1 MSGVAGQFD
10 GQAFQL
16 FLKVLMNKFLMSVH
30 DGLPQWLAEWFD
42 LLVPAIEVTLIM
54 VAAMLIM
61 RFARRLLNRVSMIY
75 VLPHKVIALAM
86 RVIGFLVYG
95 GAILWSLGRMGV
107 SGAVLWS
114 AFTGFAAVGAV
125 AFFAAWSVL
134 SNLFCALLIYTT
146 QPFRVGDVIEVLE
159 GGDKPG
165 VKGRVMD
172 INLVYTTLAEESGE
186 ANTTLQ
192 LPNSLF
198 FQRIVRK
205 WRDDS
210 EPMF

>member
-1 MSGVAGQFD
+1 
-10 GQAFQL
+10 
-16 FLKVLMNKFLMSVH
+16 MNKFLIAVH
-30 DGLPQWLAEWFD
+30 ESLPLWLAEWFD
-42 LLVPAIEVTLIM
+42 LLVPAAEVTLILIG
-54 VAAMLIM
+54 ALLIM
-61 RFARRLLNRVSMIY
+61 KLARRLMLRLSHIY
-75 VLPHKVIALAM
+75 VLPHKVIALTM

-172 INLVYTTLAEESGE
+172 INLVYTTLAEETGD
-186 ANTTLQ
+186 ATTTLQ

>member
-1 MSGVAGQFD
+1 
-10 GQAFQL
+10 
-16 FLKVLMNKFLMSVH
+16 MNKFLIAVH
-30 DGLPQWLAEWFD
+30 ESLPQWLAEWFD
-42 LLVPAIEVTLIM
+42 LLVPAAEVTMILIGALLIM
-54 VAAMLIM
+54 K
-61 RFARRLLNRVSMIY
+61 FARRLILRLSHIY
-75 VLPHKVIALAM
+75 VLPHKVIALTM

-165 VKGRVMD
+165 LKGRVMD
-172 INLVYTTLAEESGE
+172 INLVYTTLAEETGD
-186 ANTTLQ
+186 ADTTLQ